1 MTYEIVGIFMLAI
14 FCISIVYPWH
24 PSWPKATWLVHLP
37 LILLPLWAWY
47 ETLMPSTMNIR
58 FDLLF
63 IMGAMRLLAV
73 VYVLRLILFWL
84 LRDRR
89 GQKATPSAIDSH
101 T

>member
-1 MTYEIVGIFMLAI
+1 MAQGHVVRSSTA
-14 FCISIVYPWH
+14 
-24 PSWPKATWLVHLP
+24 
-37 LILLPLWAWY
+37 ILLPLWAWY
-47 ETLMPSTMNIR
+47 ETLMPFTMNIR
-58 FDLLF
+58 FDRLF

-89 GQKATPSAIDSH
+89 GQKAAPSAIDSH